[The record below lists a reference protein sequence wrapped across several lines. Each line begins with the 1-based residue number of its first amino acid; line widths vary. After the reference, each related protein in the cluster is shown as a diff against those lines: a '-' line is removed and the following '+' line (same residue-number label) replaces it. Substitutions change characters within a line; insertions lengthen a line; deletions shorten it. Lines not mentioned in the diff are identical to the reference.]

1 MIKDSLHNFRHF
13 IKIRPAFD
21 KAFEFLSRKGLAD
34 IPDGKYAI
42 EGDELFAVI
51 SHSQG
56 KGVKNAR
63 LEAHRKYIDIQ
74 FVIEGKE
81 LIGISRAD
89 ECKHILSDY
98 DPEKDIMFFSD
109 KPQKYIKLKHYD
121 FVIFFPS
128 DAHAPLAEKTIVHK
142 AVIKVRVE

>member
-13 IKIRPAFD
+13 IKIRPAFE
-21 KAFEFLSRKGLAD
+21 KAFEFLSQKGLAD
-34 IPDGKYAI
+34 FPDGNYDI
-42 EGDELFAVI
+42 DGENLFALL

-89 ECKHILSDY
+89 ECPRVLSDY
-98 DPEKDIMFFSD
+98 DPKKDIIFYSG
-109 KPQKYIKLKHYD
+109 KPKKFIKL
-121 FVIFFPS
+121 
-128 DAHAPLAEKTIVHK
+128 
-142 AVIKVRVE
+142 